1 MKLTIEAGTLY
12 ADNIFFSY
20 AGAGNGR
27 DSIQPGRYPVTT
39 QFSHAH
45 GQELPNAA
53 GLGWIGPAISR
64 DAGECDIVL
73 GRVRGGDGVLPCAS
87 HVSRLLAI
95 LETAE
100 SRGSAVEL
108 VVMP

>member
-1 MKLTIEAGTLY
+1 MKLLITNGTLY
-12 ADNIFFSY
+12 ADGLFYCY
-20 AGAGNGR
+20 AGVPNGR
-27 DSIQPGRYPVTT
+27 NDLQPGRYPVTA

-45 GQELPNAA
+45 GQDLPNAV
-53 GLGWIGPAISR
+53 GLGWIGPAVRR
-64 DAGECDIVL
+64 DADQCDIVL

-87 HVSRLLAI
+87 HVSRLLAL

-108 VVMP
+108 VVS